1 MNSDDYATFKSE
13 YPLAAN
19 CLLEKYVSYTEER
32 THPSMSPPHKK
43 YRISGEGSRVYG
55 PQNLQILLFFSFFS
69 DFCNF
74 QLNLCAQYLHEGTR
88 FRADIF
94 TINITHSY
102 LLDEAC
108 FNRF

>member
-43 YRISGEGSRVYG
+43 YRISGDGSRIYG
-55 PQNLQILLFFSFFS
+55 QPNLQNYNFRNYFSQQNL
-69 DFCNF
+69 
-74 QLNLCAQYLHEGTR
+74 R
-88 FRADIF
+88 
-94 TINITHSY
+94 
-102 LLDEAC
+102 
-108 FNRF
+108 